1 MQSFEL
7 GLTGVSSV
15 ILQGSFGGAL
25 AEVTTLFEMGSL
37 MATIRPADG
46 LLVVSNSD
54 PAGCSVTALLSS
66 VDQAAATSLRF
77 DISAAGVPAVPRL
90 AAVPLVAASAAST
103 AACSPVAEASSL
115 EVGLAGITQ
124 VSVLLQD
131 GSSLTLLTATGEV
144 IQRNAGTPP
153 MPPVTGLS
161 PGITA
166 PPPAA

>member
-90 AAVPLVAASAAST
+90 AAVPLVAASAST
-103 AACSPVAEASSL
+103 AACSPVAEASLL